1 MAVSGK
7 TGSVLVGSSDVLE
20 VTKWTFEPSAIVHK
34 YASNNT
40 AGHKAAVT
48 GVRDGKGTIE
58 TKVHTNT
65 LWTAGQSVT
74 LILEGP
80 TSGDTITVPAVIAT
94 TPVSVDIDNGEPVA
108 STYTFEANG
117 AWTSIGLFDNV

>member
-7 TGSVLVGSSDVLE
+7 TGSVLVGASDVLE
-20 VTKWTFEPSAIVHK
+20 VTKWTFEPSAIIHK

-40 AGHKAAVT
+40 AGHKAAVA